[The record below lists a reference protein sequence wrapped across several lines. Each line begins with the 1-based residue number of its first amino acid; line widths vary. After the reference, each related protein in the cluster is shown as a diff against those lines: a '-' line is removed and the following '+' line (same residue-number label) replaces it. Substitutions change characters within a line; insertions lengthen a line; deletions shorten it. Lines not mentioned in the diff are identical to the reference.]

1 MLKIAFNI
9 QPLKTAHKDR
19 GIGYYTAHLVESLKQ
34 DSLLEIEEFTD
45 IRAVKGVELIHY
57 PWFDFYFHTLPIKR
71 KYKTCVTIHDVI
83 PLLFPAHYPAGFR
96 GKVNFILQTLAL
108 RSVNAII
115 TDSVISKKDIIKVLK
130 IADEKIYPIPLASDR
145 DFKILADSKLLKVKR
160 KYNLADQF
168 LLYVG
173 DVNWVKNLPFLIEG
187 FKQLKKNLH
196 FANLKLILIGGAF
209 LKRVEDFDHPE
220 LISIKRVNSLIK
232 DYQLEGE
239 VKKVGRIE
247 KDELVAFYNLA
258 TAYIQPSFYEGF
270 GLPVLEALSC
280 GTPVICSDTES
291 LKEVGGE
298 AALYF
303 DPTNKGQFTKITEEV
318 LLNKSLQ
325 KKLSDLALR
334 RATNFS
340 WDKVSKQTTEVYLK
354 IVND

>member
-1 MLKIAFNI
+1 MLKIALNI
-9 QPLKTAHKDR
+9 KPLKTAHKDR
-19 GIGYYTAHLVESLKQ
+19 GIGYYTAHLLESLKQ
-34 DSLLEIEEFTD
+34 DSFLEIEEFTD
-45 IRAVKGVELIHY
+45 IGVVKDVDLLHY

-83 PLLFPAHYPAGFR
+83 PLLFPTHYPVGLR
-96 GKVNFILQTLAL
+96 GRVNFILQKLAL
-108 RSVNAII
+108 RSVDAII

-130 IADEKIYPIPLASDR
+130 IKDEKIYSIPLASDK
-145 DFKILADSKLLKVKR
+145 DFKILSDSKLLKVKR

-187 FKQLKKNLH
+187 FKQLKKNPHLS
-196 FANLKLILIGGAF
+196 NLNLILIGGAF
-209 LKRVEDFDHPE
+209 LKQVEDFDHPE
-220 LISIKRVNSLIK
+220 LISIKTVNSLIK
-232 DYQLEGE
+232 DFKLDGE
-239 VKKVGRIE
+239 VKRVGRVE
-247 KDELVAFYNLA
+247 KEELVAFYNLA
-258 TAYIQPSFYEGF
+258 TLYVQPSFYEGF

-280 GTPVICSDTES
+280 GAPVICSDTDS

-303 DPTNKGQFTKITEEV
+303 NPTDKTQFSKIAEEV

-334 RATNFS
+334 RAENFS
-340 WDKVSKQTTEVYLK
+340 WDKVSKQTKEVYLK
-354 IVND
+354 IFND